1 MSNPQ
6 GKVNESEKLL
16 SSAGN
21 KQKTGKNTKC
31 IIGSVIA
38 LALIGTGVFLAVHF
52 MGGKSDDGGDGW
64 KLSETCLNEGAAE
77 KTFDDSNTA
86 TWIEDV
92 QSNGKYWFALNGNKN
107 FTKTLSVYNTD
118 KDGGLVRE
126 ILMTDNTTYLT
137 TKDSK
142 LTVSDD
148 YVVMDL
154 HAFPYQ
160 LPKKDNVSFSL
171 DISGDPKDWGNAT

>member
-1 MSNPQ
+1 
-6 GKVNESEKLL
+6 
-16 SSAGN
+16 
-21 KQKTGKNTKC
+21 
-31 IIGSVIA
+31 
-38 LALIGTGVFLAVHF
+38 
-52 MGGKSDDGGDGW
+52 
-64 KLSETCLNEGAAE
+64 
-77 KTFDDSNTA
+77 
-86 TWIEDV
+86 
-92 QSNGKYWFALNGNKN
+92 
-107 FTKTLSVYNTD
+107 
-118 KDGGLVRE
+118 
-126 ILMTDNTTYLT
+126 MTDNTTYLT